1 MHKLI
6 VFAAFAAL
14 VSAPLAVAK
23 ERNIALTGVP
33 SVATAG
39 TPLSA
44 TVTVTRDKHPDAG
57 KAPTIRLISNEIA
70 TSGVIN
76 VVTRPTS
83 RLGVY
88 QARLVFPRAG
98 TWRVLVLDRMTGRS
112 YPFGRVKVQAA

>member
-1 MHKLI
+1 MRKLI

-23 ERNIALTGVP
+23 ERTIALTGVP

-39 TPLSA
+39 RPLSA
-44 TVTVTRDKHPDAG
+44 TVTVTRDKQPDAG

-70 TSGVIN
+70 TSGVIEI
-76 VVTRPTS
+76 VTHPTAS
-83 RLGVY
+83 LGVY
-88 QARLVFPRAG
+88 RARLVFPRVG
-98 TWRVLVLDRMTGRS
+98 TWRVLVVDRMTGRS